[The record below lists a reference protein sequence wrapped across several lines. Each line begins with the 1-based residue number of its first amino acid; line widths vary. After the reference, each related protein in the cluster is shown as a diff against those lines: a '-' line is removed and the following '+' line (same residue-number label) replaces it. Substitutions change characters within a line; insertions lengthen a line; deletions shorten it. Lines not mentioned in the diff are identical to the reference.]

1 MSDERIVPF
10 VSQYLLSLERNVV
23 SMWAQCW
30 LDYKEDK
37 DRVAG
42 FDKYFEGVYLPSE
55 TDAAAA
61 FEEIKRAA
69 DIWFGKTVK
78 TSEEESA
85 GIVLKIISA
94 DEFLGYVENEGTEL
108 QKKSAE
114 DSDILRDSYRI
125 SRSEDKLVIEATARE
140 GLIFGAFRLLELI
153 RLGKID
159 EGRRVTE
166 VPSNPIRM
174 LDHWDNMDG
183 SIERGYS
190 GNSFFYEKNEIIIDD
205 RTRDYARL
213 LASMGINA
221 VAINNVNVKDA
232 ATELIGDRYIAKV
245 KELSDLFNSY
255 GVKMYV
261 CINFASPIDTPIG
274 SADPLKPEVQEWWNK
289 KAKEVY
295 EKAPTLGGFLVKAD
309 SEGRPGPMTYG
320 RTQADGA
327 NMLAKALAPFGATVI
342 WRCFVYN
349 CQQDWRDLTVDRAK
363 AGYDYFSQL
372 DGGFA
377 DNVILQIKNGPMDF
391 QVREP
396 VSPLFGGLSKTRQ
409 MLEVQ
414 IAQEY
419 TGHQIDLC
427 YLMPWFKE
435 ILSFDTYLPDVKDS
449 TVAGIISG
457 RADKALRGG
466 MVAVT
471 NTGNDENWTGND
483 LAAANLYGFGRL
495 AWNTELSAEEIVA
508 EWTALTYPM
517 LKDEDKKVICEL
529 ELGSWRTYENYTSP
543 LGIGWMVTPHD
554 HYGPSVEG
562 YEYDR
567 WGTYH
572 RADWQGIGVERGP
585 EGTGY
590 ALQYR
595 SPNKENFSKPETT
608 PEELL
613 LFFHKTPYKH
623 VLKSGKTVI
632 QHIYDTHFE
641 GYEEALAMQKKWQSL
656 EGKVPARVFDN
667 VSERFE
673 RQVRNAREWC
683 DIVNSYFFRRCGIPD
698 EKGRKIY

>member
-1 MSDERIVPF
+1 
-10 VSQYLLSLERNVV
+10 
-23 SMWAQCW
+23 MWTQCW
-30 LDYKEDK
+30 LDYKEGKEKAAEFEKLFSGVALPESSEVTAAFDEINKVSRIWFDK
-37 DRVAG
+37 DVRKA
-42 FDKYFEGVYLPSE
+42 DEK
-55 TDAAAA
+55 DAA
-61 FEEIKRAA
+61 
-69 DIWFGKTVK
+69 
-78 TSEEESA
+78 
-85 GIVLKIISA
+85 IVLKLISK
-94 DEFLGYVENEGTEL
+94 DEFAGYVNKEGTDL
-108 QKKSAE
+108 QKKSVE
-114 DSDILRDSYRI
+114 DADILRDSYRI
-125 SRSEDKLVIEATARE
+125 SYDDNRLVVEATSRE
-140 GLIFGAFRLLELI
+140 GLIFGTFRMIALM
-153 RLGKID
+153 RLGKLE
-159 EGRRVTE
+159 EGKSCLE

-190 GNSFFYEKNEIIIDD
+190 GRSFFYVNNEIIIDD

-232 ATELIGDRYIAKV
+232 ACELIGDRFLSKV
-245 KELSDLFNSY
+245 KELTDLFDFY

-274 SADPLKPEVQEWWNK
+274 SADPLNEEVQAWWNA

-295 EKAPTLGGFLVKAD
+295 DRIPNLGGFLVKAD

-327 NMLAKALAPFGATVI
+327 NMLAKALAPFNATVI

-349 CQQDWRDLTVDRAK
+349 CQQDWRDLTTDRAK

-372 DGGFA
+372 DGSFA

-435 ILSFDTYLPDVKDS
+435 ILSFETYLPDVEDS

-457 RADKALRGG
+457 RADKKLRGG

-495 AWNTELSAEEIVA
+495 AWNTELSAEEIVE
-508 EWTALTYPM
+508 EWSELTYPM
-517 LKDEDKKVICEL
+517 ISAEDQKTICDL

-554 HYGPSVEG
+554 HYGPCVDG

-585 EGTGY
+585 EGTGF

-595 SPNKENFSKPETT
+595 SPNKENFSDPATT

-613 LFFHKTPYKH
+613 LFFHKTPYTH
-623 VLKSGKTVI
+623 VLSSGKTVI
-632 QHIYDTHFE
+632 QHIYDTHFA
-641 GYEEALAMQKKWQSL
+641 GYEEAKEMLKKWESL
-656 EGKVPARVFDN
+656 KGKVPARVYDN

-683 DIVNSYFFRRCGIPD
+683 DIVNSYFYRKCGIPD
-698 EKGRKIY
+698 DQGRTIY